1 MAVRTITRRELLAFV
16 SIAAMRA
23 QTPVEWVCPMDPDVR
38 SAQPG
43 RCRKCGM
50 QLTAGI
56 PEPEEYPV
64 DMTVRPPAPKPGD
77 EITLRFQVK
86 SPHGHAAKLQLI
98 HEKLFHLFLVS
109 KDLSVFRHEHP
120 QLEADGSLLHRTVL
134 PKGGMYRVLC
144 DFYPE
149 GGTPQM
155 IAKTM
160 FLSGASP
167 AVPIKVD
174 LSPQSAESV
183 KISLRLDPETPL
195 AGKKTMLF
203 FTLQPGD
210 GIEQYLGAW
219 GHLLAASSDLIDM
232 IHTHPAWEEG
242 GPTVQFNLI
251 FPRPGIYR
259 VWAQFQRRGVV
270 NTAAFNIPVSAL

>member
-1 MAVRTITRRELLAFV
+1 
-16 SIAAMRA
+16 
-23 QTPVEWVCPMDPDVR
+23 
-38 SAQPG
+38 
-43 RCRKCGM
+43 
-50 QLTAGI
+50 
-56 PEPEEYPV
+56 
-64 DMTVRPPAPKPGD
+64 
-77 EITLRFQVK
+77 
-86 SPHGHAAKLQLI
+86 
-98 HEKLFHLFLVS
+98 LFHLVLVS
-109 KDLSVFRHEHP
+109 EDLSVFRHEHP
-120 QLEADGSLLHRTVL
+120 EIQADGSLLHRTVL

-167 AVPIKVD
+167 VVPIKVD

-183 KISLRLDPETPL
+183 NRAIPWRMGSLACRKFGSHRYDP
-195 AGKKTMLF
+195 
-203 FTLQPGD
+203 
-210 GIEQYLGAW
+210 
-219 GHLLAASSDLIDM
+219 HASSLGG
-232 IHTHPAWEEG
+232 G

-270 NTAAFNIPVSAL
+270 NTAAFNVPVAAL

>member
-1 MAVRTITRRELLAFV
+1 MAVRTLNRRELFILLSGAV
-16 SIAAMRA
+16 LRA
-23 QTPVEWVCPMDPDVR
+23 QAPVEWVCPMDPDVR

-64 DMTVRPPAPKPGD
+64 DMMVSPAAPKPGD
-77 EITLRFQVK
+77 EITLQFRVR
-86 SPHGHAAKLQLI
+86 SPHGHNANLQLI
-98 HEKLFHLFLVS
+98 HEKVFHLFLVS

-120 QLEADGSLLHRTVL
+120 QLQADGSLLHRTVL
-134 PKGGMYRVLC
+134 PNGGMYRVLC

-149 GGTPQM
+149 GGTPQL

-160 FLSGASP
+160 FLRGASLDARVEP
-167 AVPIKVD
+167 D
-174 LSPQSAESV
+174 LHPQSAETMKV
-183 KISLRLDPETPL
+183 SLRVDPETPL

-203 FTLQPGD
+203 FTLEPSD
-210 GIEQYLGAW
+210 GLEQYLGAW

-242 GPTVQFNLI
+242 GPNVQFNLI
-251 FPRPGIYR
+251 FPRPGTYR
-259 VWAQFQRRGVV
+259 VWVQFQRSGVV